1 MEKIT
6 LSLNDALAL
15 EAELNGIINQKTQEV
30 LFKGLLSE
38 KMSLKTKYWLTKL
51 SDKLVSEKN
60 TIDALREEIIKK
72 HGKEGEN
79 GAISIVAFDDEDRT
93 KPTKEYISFVSEMN
107 ALLAEEKE
115 FEYNPLSLEELQD
128 ISSEGRYNLI
138 FKLIKEE

>member
-15 EAELNGIINQKTQEV
+15 EAELNGIVNQQTQEV

-51 SDKLVSEKN
+51 SDKLTSEKK
-60 TIDALREEIIKK
+60 TIDTLREELIKK
-72 HGKEGEN
+72 HGTEGEN
-79 GAISIVAFDDEDRT
+79 GTISIVAFDDEDRT
-93 KPTKEYISFVSEMN
+93 KPTKEYISFVSEVN
-107 ALLAEEKE
+107 SLLAEEKE
-115 FEYNPLSLEELQD
+115 FEYNPLSLEELGD